1 MKKFKAFMLVITML
15 FVLCAC
21 GKKDMEP
28 DKISQP
34 ETAGATGDVTAEN
47 MKMEDIMTERADTA
61 DANVGYETKTE
72 VISGSVPEH
81 FVLIPGGEFQMGSPE
96 DEAWRSNDE
105 T

>member
-1 MKKFKAFMLVITML
+1 ML

-61 DANVGYETKTE
+61 LHRQARICLKLN
-72 VISGSVPEH
+72 
-81 FVLIPGGEFQMGSPE
+81 
-96 DEAWRSNDE
+96 W
-105 T
+105 